1 MASAGRPSVARRY
14 LKPILYSAAA
24 LAGVGGTVIYISY
37 RPINVPGSQGALVP
51 TPRAEDGTIIPPKF
65 PHIKSR
71 DEQIADLRKS
81 GGLVGAASDTPITQ
95 QVKNSFDRLKGA
107 TNDNKE
113 TSLPKD
119 QEAGEP
125 YDLLVIG
132 GGATGSGIALD
143 AATRGLKV
151 ALVERDD
158 FAAGTS
164 SKSTKLVHGGVRYLE
179 KAVWNLDYNQYAL
192 VKEALRERKYFL
204 DTAPHLSSWL
214 PIMIP
219 LQRWWQA
226 PYFWAG
232 TKMYDFLAGSEGI
245 ETSYFLTKSKA
256 LDAFPMLKKDDLIG
270 ALVYYDGAHNDSRM
284 NVSIAA
290 TAALYGATVV
300 NHMEVTSL
308 TKGENGKLNGAVVK
322 DVIAEKNGKPA
333 PPITIRAKGVIN
345 ATGPFTDSIRKMD
358 DPSVQEIVAPSSGV
372 HVVLP
377 GYYSPQKNSMGLID
391 PATSDGRVIFFLPW
405 QGNTIAGTTDAPC
418 NITPQPIA
426 GEDEINWILN
436 EIRGYL
442 SPDINVRRGD
452 VLAAWSGIRP
462 LVKDPK
468 AKNTESL
475 VRNHLVTVSES
486 GLLTCAGGKW
496 TTYRQMAED
505 AVDEAIKQFNLKTKP
520 LTAPVRIS
528 GTEVYDDAAPLDGTC
543 QTHQVRLVGAH
554 GYSKTLFISLI
565 QHFGIETEVAK
576 HLAEAY
582 GDRAWTVAALSSPT
596 GQRFPVRGQR
606 ISQLYPYIDGEV
618 RYAVRHEFA
627 QSAADV
633 LARRTRL
640 AFLNAQAALEAM
652 PRVIDLM
659 AEELKW
665 DKKRQDLEWKET
677 VNFLASMG
685 LPKSKL
691 GISRKEVESG
701 KAGFADEYER
711 KLYSRYDGPADTLES
726 DSKVQPGHNPVLGQD
741 SPANG

>member
-1 MASAGRPSVARRY
+1 MASAGRPATRRF
-14 LKPILYSAAA
+14 LKPLVYSAAA
-24 LAGVGGTVIYISY
+24 LAGVGGTLVYLSY
-37 RPINVPGSQGALVP
+37 RPINVPGSQGAIVP
-51 TPRAEDGTIIPPKF
+51 LRRTDDGTIIPPTF
-65 PHIKSR
+65 PLIKAR
-71 DEQIADLRKS
+71 AEQIADLRKS
-81 GGLVGAASDTPITQ
+81 GGLVGAAPETPLTQ
-95 QVKNSFDRLKGA
+95 QLRNSFDRLRGA
-107 TNDNKE
+107 TSDDKDE
-113 TSLPKD
+113 ALPAE

-125 YDLLVIG
+125 YDLLIIG

-143 AATRGLKV
+143 AATRGLRV

-179 KAVWNLDYNQYAL
+179 KAVWELDYNQYAL

-204 DTAPHLSSWL
+204 ETAPHLSMWL

-219 LQRWWQA
+219 LQKWWQA

-232 TKMYDFLAGSEGI
+232 TKFYDYLAGSEGI

-256 LDAFPMLKKDDLIG
+256 LDAFPMLKKDNLVG

-284 NVSIAA
+284 NISIAA
-290 TAALYGATVV
+290 TAALYGATIV

-308 TKGENGKLNGAVVK
+308 TKDENGKLNGAVVR
-322 DVIAEKNGKPA
+322 DVVAEKNGEFTA
-333 PPITIRAKGVIN
+333 PITVRAKGVVN
-345 ATGPFTDSIRKMD
+345 ATGPFCDSIRKMD
-358 DPSVQEIVAPSSGV
+358 DGNAQDIVAPSSGV

-418 NITPQPIA
+418 HITPQPIA
-426 GEDEINWILN
+426 GEEEIGWILN
-436 EIRGYL
+436 EIKGYL

-505 AVDEAIKQFNLKTKP
+505 AVDEAIKQFKLQTKP
-520 LTAPVRIS
+520 LTAPRRIS
-528 GTEVYDDAAPLDGTC
+528 GTEMVDDAAPLDGTC

-554 GYSKTLFISLI
+554 GFSKTLFINLI

-596 GQRFPVRGQR
+596 DERFPVRGKR
-606 ISQLYPYIDGEV
+606 LSPLYPFVDGEV

-627 QSAADV
+627 QRAVDV
-633 LARRTRL
+633 IARRTRL
-640 AFLNAQAALEAM
+640 AFLNAQAALEAL

-659 AEELKW
+659 AEELNW
-665 DKKRQDLEWKET
+665 DRKRKNLEWKES
-677 VNFLASMG
+677 VAFLASMG
-685 LPKSKL
+685 LPTSKL
-691 GISRKEVESG
+691 GVSRRDVERG

-711 KLYSRYDGPADTLES
+711 KLYSRYGGPADTLES
-726 DSKVQPGHNPVLGQD
+726 DSRLVSGQNPVLG
-741 SPANG
+741 